1 LRIGESKEGSNCRG
15 FLKRAAAA
23 VHYEEIQ
30 ARVQG
35 WGLTIL
41 RVVTGIVFLIS
52 GGHKLFGTDTDLDTL
67 AEKLGELLVPFP
79 LLVSTVGTLVVFLC
93 GAALLLGLF
102 TRLVSIPLVV
112 AMMID
117 ILLFHPPSGG
127 FFVEDNGYEYALL
140 RLSACVALVVAGGG
154 KAALS
159 NVLTSL
165 MRSPLFRL
173 LS

>member
-1 LRIGESKEGSNCRG
+1 LRLGEGKERSSL
-15 FLKRAAAA
+15 LKRVAPA
-23 VHYEEIQ
+23 VYSEDLQ

-52 GGHKLFGTDTDLDTL
+52 GGHKLFGTDTDLSTL
-67 AEKLGELLVPFP
+67 AEKLGELPVPFP
-79 LLVSTVGTLVVFLC
+79 LLVATTGTLVVFLC
-93 GAALLLGLF
+93 GAALLLGLL
-102 TRLVSIPLVV
+102 TRWVSIPLAVV
-112 AMMID
+112 MVID

-140 RLSACVALVVAGGG
+140 RFAGCVALVVAGGG

-159 NVLTSL
+159 SVLASWV
-165 MRSPLFRL
+165 RSARLRL
-173 LS
+173 LR